1 MVMVMMPMVA
11 AMRTVMI
18 RPRMP
23 WIGADIDGVPRM
35 VLTSVMIAG
44 SVVIAANPFAVAV
57 SPGTTCKKEKSN
69 GCQYDPFDMMC
80 FHRVPPVWF
89 ASL

>member
-1 MVMVMMPMVA
+1 MMVTT
-11 AMRTVMI
+11 MRTVMM
-18 RPRMP
+18 RPR
-23 WIGADIDGVPRM
+23 VPRIGPDVDVVVRM
-35 VLTSVMIAG
+35 VVTSVMIAG
-44 SVVIAANPFAVAV
+44 SVVIAASPFAVAV
-57 SPGTTCKKEKSN
+57 SPGTACKKEKSN